1 MHYQTHNKN
10 KQVTPIVYYNDPYEN
25 RADIY
30 KYNNNKSGIYRWCN
44 LINNKC
50 YIGSANN
57 LRNRFYQYLSISNIT
72 NELLKYNSNIYKA
85 LLKYKYNNFRLEIL
99 EYSEINDL
107 IKLEQYY
114 IDLLKPEYN
123 ILPQAGSTLG
133 YKHTLASLNKL
144 KNYKPTSEALAKL
157 RLAKTLSGTVLV
169 VINKKNNNITKY
181 PSIREAARNLN
192 VTHAGLM
199 YCMNKNILL
208 KDTYLIIKLMK
219 IKF

>member
-1 MHYQTHNKN
+1 MNNYNNKLN
-10 KQVTPIVYYNDPYEN
+10 HIIPVISYISPYEN
-25 RADIY
+25 RAVIY
-30 KYNNNKSGIYRWCN
+30 KDNNNKSGIYRWYN
-44 LINNKC
+44 LINGKC

-72 NELLKYNSNIYKA
+72 NGLIKYNSIIYKA
-85 LLKYKYNNFRLEIL
+85 LLKYKYDDFKLEIL
-99 EYSEINDL
+99 EYSNTNNL

-133 YKHTLASLNKL
+133 HKHTLATINKL
-144 KNYKPTSEALAKL
+144 KSYKPTPETLIKL
-157 RLAKTLSGTVLV
+157 RLAKILSGNVLV

-192 VTHAGLM
+192 VTHTGLI
-199 YCMNKNILL
+199 YCMDRNILL
-208 KDTYLIIKLMK
+208 KDTYLIIKLIK
-219 IKF
+219 IKY